1 LTRSVLRREA
11 RTDMAFLS
19 RTNADKTTRLLQVNL
34 AAITAA
40 PGSAADLLLQPQ
52 DRLTVYTAERY
63 TDRSTID
70 VVGAVRDSLIAYPYS
85 EDSTL
90 TLQRAILLAGGL
102 SLEASGR
109 GLLLRTN
116 PNNIKERAY
125 LEVDLAAAFDQPTSS
140 ANVLLQP
147 LDRLEVLSR
156 PAFADETTIQVNGA
170 VRKPGEFAYGN
181 NMSLRDA
188 LLLAGGLRLEAA
200 RNRVDIFRIQIR
212 DNEPTKT
219 IVATLQIDSSFTL
232 IGATPSGYRIQ
243 PFDEIVVRSVPEFEF
258 QRYVELQGE
267 VRYPGRYAL
276 LSNNERLVDIINRA
290 GGLSP
295 EAFDEGSSL
304 YRQDGG
310 KGFVVTNFKEA
321 LRNLKSPHNH
331 ILKEGDIIKIPKRED
346 LVSIRTAYTQAADIL
361 KASIIAN
368 GLINVAYYPHK
379 RAGWYIRHY
388 AAGFGER
395 AIPSRVS
402 VERPNGK
409 ISRTIGFGF
418 LIYPKVTKGS
428 IISVAGKPLKVIKP
442 TDPRKKKFDWDKPL
456 TQILGTLGT
465 LATVTI
471 AAAALNSQ

>member
-1 LTRSVLRREA
+1 
-11 RTDMAFLS
+11 
-19 RTNADKTTRLLQVNL
+19 
-34 AAITAA
+34 
-40 PGSAADLLLQPQ
+40 
-52 DRLTVYTAERY
+52 
-63 TDRSTID
+63 
-70 VVGAVRDSLIAYPYS
+70 
-85 EDSTL
+85 STL

-295 EAFDEGSSL
+295 EAFKEGSSL

-409 ISRTIGFGF
+409 INRTIGFGF

-442 TDPRKKKFDWDKPL
+442 TDPSKKKFDWDKAL
-456 TQILGTLGT
+456 TQILATLGT